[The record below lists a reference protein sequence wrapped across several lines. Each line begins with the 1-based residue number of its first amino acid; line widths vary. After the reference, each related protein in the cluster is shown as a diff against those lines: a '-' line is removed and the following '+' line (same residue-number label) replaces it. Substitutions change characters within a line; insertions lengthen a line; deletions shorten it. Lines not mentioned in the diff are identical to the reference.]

1 MKDFL
6 YKVKS
11 VVIGHAVADALGV
24 PVEFMTREELKAHP
38 VTEMIG
44 YGTYPLPK
52 GCWSDDTS
60 MSLCAL
66 DAIRNGKVNFDQVM
80 LNFAK
85 CTARMNTLP
94 PGKCLTLAILA
105 V

>member
-38 VTEMIG
+38 VTDMMG

-52 GCWSDDTS
+52 RLLVG
-60 MSLCAL
+60 
-66 DAIRNGKVNFDQVM
+66 
-80 LNFAK
+80 
-85 CTARMNTLP
+85 
-94 PGKCLTLAILA
+94 
-105 V
+105 